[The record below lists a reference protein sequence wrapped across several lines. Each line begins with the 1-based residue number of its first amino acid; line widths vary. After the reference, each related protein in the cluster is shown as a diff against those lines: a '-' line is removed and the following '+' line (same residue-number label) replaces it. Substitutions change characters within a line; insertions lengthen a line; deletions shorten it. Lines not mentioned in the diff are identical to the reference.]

1 MNNIFYM
8 EDSFVI
14 ASIMYTKNLHFLEK
28 FVTYKELN
36 YIRNKLQNRFNI
48 KNENVLIINNIDRN
62 YFVTDEVI
70 LLNKEN
76 DIDMNRLVTRYQEY
90 CYSINVLL
98 LLWDDDFIYNELVNL
113 KKEEMESLLAISN
126 IKKKKIILE

>member
-14 ASIMYTKNLHFLEK
+14 ASIMHTKNLHFSEK

-76 DIDMNRLVTRYQEY
+76 DIDMNRLVTRYQGY

-113 KKEEMESLLAISN
+113 KKEEMDSLLGNSN
-126 IKKKKIILE
+126 IKKKKLY